1 MKFLGINLI
10 KEVKD
15 MFPENY
21 KTIMKEAE
29 EDTNKCDEGVEKR
42 EPWCTVRGNVNWC
55 SHYGKQS
62 SKN

>member
-1 MKFLGINLI
+1 
-10 KEVKD
+10 

-29 EDTNKCDEGVEKR
+29 EDTNKCDEDVEKR
-42 EPWCTVRGNVNWC
+42 EPWCTVGGNVNWC

>member
-1 MKFLGINLI
+1 MKCLGINLI

-29 EDTNKCDEGVEKR
+29 EDTNKCDEDVEKR
-42 EPWCTVRGNVNWC
+42 EPWCTVGGNVNWC